1 MLWALLYLRWITNN
15 ELLCSTESSAQ
26 LYDNLDWRGVF
37 GTSISGY
44 IQLRPFT
51 VRLKFRILLISYTPI
66 QNKVLKIKFR
76 LWGHRRRT
84 SIVCREKRERESEV
98 LEFPL

>member
-1 MLWALLYLRWITNN
+1 MWALLYLRWITNN
-15 ELLCSTESSAQ
+15 KLLCSTGNSAQ
-26 LYDNLDWRGVF
+26 LYDSLDRKGVL
-37 GTSISGY
+37 GTRIPGY
-44 IQLRPFT
+44 IWLSSFT
-51 VRLKFRILLISYTPI
+51 VHLKLRILLISYTPI